1 MTMGRVVFAVLL
13 SAILAGAGS
22 AMAACPDTQPPSQQ
36 AKKSAANTPCLS
48 LGAVPQI
55 SAQVVAGEPA
65 PVVKPRTYE
74 GLPAEKPYE
83 GPRLGLT
90 KPDPAVRPVPTVGFH
105 WTLD

>member
-1 MTMGRVVFAVLL
+1 MTMGRVAFALL
-13 SAILAGAGS
+13 ISAILAGAGS
-22 AMAACPDTQPPSQQ
+22 ALAACPDTQPNSQQ
-36 AKKSAANTPCLS
+36 TRKSSANTPCLS

-65 PVVKPRTYE
+65 PAVKQKTYE
-74 GLPAEKPYE
+74 GLPAQTYE

>member
-1 MTMGRVVFAVLL
+1 MTMGRIALAVFISALL
-13 SAILAGAGS
+13 TGAGS
-22 AMAACPDTQPPSQQ
+22 AIAACPDTQPQNQQ
-36 AKKSAANTPCLS
+36 AKKLAANTPCLS

-74 GLPAEKPYE
+74 APPVQPYE

-90 KPDPAVRPVPTVGFH
+90 KPEPGVRPVPTVGFH

>member
-1 MTMGRVVFAVLL
+1 MTMGRVAFAFLIN
-13 SAILAGAGS
+13 AILAGGAL
-22 AMAACPDTQPPSQQ
+22 AACPDTQPQNQQ

-65 PVVKPRTYE
+65 PTVKQKTYE
-74 GLPAEKPYE
+74 GLPVQTYE

>member
-1 MTMGRVVFAVLL
+1 MGRVAFAVLI
-13 SAILAGAGS
+13 SVILAGASS
-22 AMAACPDTQPPSQQ
+22 AMAACLDTQPQSPQ
-36 AKKSAANTPCLS
+36 AKKSNANAPCVN

-65 PVVKPRTYE
+65 PLVKPRSYE
-74 GLPAEKPYE
+74 GPPVQTYE

-90 KPDPAVRPVPTVGFH
+90 KPEPGVRPVPTVGLH